1 MNGGLFGLADGVVAG
16 LATGQSGAVAG
27 GGCLGLAVL
36 TYGVVWV
43 VVMLAIALPLHP
55 WLRAKPLYGR
65 FQRLLT
71 IAVGLGLFLEL
82 YWWTRPYLYSG
93 RAAFDPRRLM
103 VAAGLLLV
111 GLALAFAIARLAR
124 MLPRAVKMAGTIA
137 VPLLWVAGA
146 MYLVS
151 LRGASQAR
159 GALNPRNRDLPN
171 VLLVVCD
178 ALRADMLGSYGNTRV
193 KTPVLDELA
202 GRGVLFE
209 NAIVTAPFTWAS
221 FGSILT
227 GKYPRRHGLV
237 KIDALQAMRRD
248 NNVTLPWHLKSA
260 VREQDKLPLQEQDF
274 LSGTFMTGT
283 LSHGSG
289 LAKGFDVYYEALV
302 GHDIVD
308 TASPWSIFRSKLVL
322 SILRDKLAQS
332 FDASRVISVARAWLD
347 EHPSRRFVAMVHLYS
362 THTPYDPPARFREQY
377 CDPNY
382 KGPVHSFYASD
393 RQSIEQGYPLTE
405 ADKQQIRNLY
415 EAGVAQA
422 DAMIGELLADLEAH
436 GRLDETLVIVT
447 GDHGEEL
454 GEHGLWEHN
463 WPFQTNQLVPLI
475 MAWPGHLPAGKRVA
489 AGVQSIDILPTIVD
503 LMRLKLPPEASGP
516 DPLGHIDGA
525 SLLPLARDE
534 AKAVRPYAF
543 CENQNF
549 LSVQDTAAEGP
560 RYKLIVAAG
569 DHCATS
575 LSQPDP
581 GAFQPQ
587 LYRLDTDH
595 RELENILAQAP
606 REAER
611 LLAVLCAWDAS
622 MPIPQYQVLDSDRDT
637 EDRRLLYKQLGY
649 VDGEK
654 TPPPTK
660 NE

>member
-1 MNGGLFGLADGVVAG
+1 MSLPANPPARPAGIATTLRAGLNAGLMNGGLFGLADGVVAG
-16 LATGQSGAVAG
+16 LATGQRGAGAWL
-27 GGCLGLAVL
+27 GCLGLAVL

-43 VVMLAIALPLHP
+43 VVMLAVALPLHP

-65 FQRLLT
+65 FQKLLT
-71 IAVGLGLFLEL
+71 VAVGLGLFLEL

-111 GLALAFAIARLAR
+111 GLGLAFAIARLAR
-124 MLPRAVKMAGTIA
+124 MLPRFVKLAGTIA

-159 GALNPRNRDLPN
+159 GELNPRNRDLPN

-178 ALRADMLGSYGNTRV
+178 ALRADMLGCYRNTRV

-202 GRGVLFE
+202 GGGVVFE

-237 KIDALQAMRRD
+237 KMEASLAMRRD

-260 VREQDKLPLQEQDF
+260 VREQDQLSLAEQDF

-308 TASPWSIFRSKLVL
+308 TASPWSVFRSKLVL

-332 FDASRVISVARAWLD
+332 FDASRVITVARGWLD
-347 EHPSRRFVAMVHLYS
+347 EHPSQRFVAMVHLYS
-362 THTPYDPPARFREQY
+362 THTPYDPPASFREQY

-393 RQSIEQGYPLTE
+393 RQQIEDGYPISD
-405 ADKQQIRNLY
+405 ADKQQ
-415 EAGVAQA
+415 
-422 DAMIGELLADLEAH
+422 
-436 GRLDETLVIVT
+436 
-447 GDHGEEL
+447 
-454 GEHGLWEHN
+454 
-463 WPFQTNQLVPLI
+463 
-475 MAWPGHLPAGKRVA
+475 
-489 AGVQSIDILPTIVD
+489 
-503 LMRLKLPPEASGP
+503 
-516 DPLGHIDGA
+516 
-525 SLLPLARDE
+525 
-534 AKAVRPYAF
+534 
-543 CENQNF
+543 
-549 LSVQDTAAEGP
+549 
-560 RYKLIVAAG
+560 
-569 DHCATS
+569 
-575 LSQPDP
+575 
-581 GAFQPQ
+581 
-587 LYRLDTDH
+587 
-595 RELENILAQAP
+595 
-606 REAER
+606 
-611 LLAVLCAWDAS
+611 
-622 MPIPQYQVLDSDRDT
+622 
-637 EDRRLLYKQLGY
+637 
-649 VDGEK
+649 
-654 TPPPTK
+654 
-660 NE
+660 